1 MKKKGNKSIIG
12 VLQFAFKIMTKKEK
26 VYFFFLA
33 ILYAL
38 SGVLTLVPAQV
49 LSILVSLIGGEQA
62 VFFGIT
68 IPSNINLVTL
78 IIICAIVV
86 FLIDA
91 LITSLHFFKN
101 KFSLKLYMRV
111 KEVAF
116 SWATT
121 PRKDLNL
128 GMTIGDSTYRIN
140 DSIADFDWCINCL
153 YDTILP
159 CIFSS
164 VVSAVYICLIEIYAI
179 PVLVAGLILTTIV
192 FLVRQ
197 KVESPVTKRMEKCN
211 SRVTNFLVNT
221 LHNLTLINI
230 FKSQELESRNL
241 DEKVE
246 DYQNISKKRFR
257 IWQVYWIVM
266 ALIDVLATYI
276 IILIC
281 SGRVASGLVSAST
294 IVLVISYVSKVFS
307 PIQDFGWFINT
318 STQLMT
324 KIERLEE
331 LRPTKATAIDTTLD
345 NYTKPIEKIT
355 LRNVSVAN
363 GEDTII
369 QNINY
374 SIEKGKL
381 TVVTGESGGGKTTS
395 LRALTGMSE
404 RIDGDIILNDEYT
417 VHSMYSFINRMS
429 IVMQSPHILNRN
441 VRDNV
446 YYPDVTPNEDTKK
459 IVDNLN
465 MNKIINKRFNE
476 DCEEDLEQKLSGGEK
491 KRICILRGLIQDKEV
506 YIFDEPTNELDA
518 ENTIAVLNEINKLKQ
533 KAIVMV
539 VTHDKRM
546 IDKADEVVYINNAV
560 RKDPAISSENKN

>member
-1 MKKKGNKSIIG
+1 MKKSNKSIIG
-12 VLQFAFKIMTKKEK
+12 VLQFAFKVMNAKEK
-26 VYFFFLA
+26 MYFVFLA
-33 ILYAL
+33 LLYAF

-49 LSILVSLIGGEQA
+49 LSILVSLISGERA

-68 IPSNINLVTL
+68 IPSDINLVLL
-78 IIICAIVV
+78 IVVCAIAV
-86 FLIDA
+86 FLIDT

-111 KEVAF
+111 KEEGFA
-116 SWATT
+116 WATT
-121 PRKDLNL
+121 PRKNLDL
-128 GMTIGDSTYRIN
+128 GMTIGDATYRIN
-140 DSIADFDWCINCL
+140 DSIADFDWCINAL

-164 VVSAVYICLIEIYAI
+164 IVSAVYICVIEIYAL
-179 PVLVAGLILTTIV
+179 PVLAVGLIITTCV
-192 FLVRQ
+192 FLIRQ
-197 KVESPVTKRMEKCN
+197 KVESPVTKKMEKCN
-211 SRVTNFLVNT
+211 SRVTNFLVNS

-230 FKSQELESRNL
+230 FKSQKLESRNL
-241 DEKVE
+241 EEKIDE
-246 DYQNISKKRFR
+246 YQEVSKKRFR

-281 SGRVASGLVSAST
+281 STRVTSGAVSAST

-331 LRPTKATAIDTTLD
+331 LRPTAKSAMDTSKD
-345 NYTKPIEKIT
+345 NYNKPIEKIT
-355 LRNVSVAN
+355 LKNVSVKN
-363 GEDTII
+363 DDDTII
-369 QNINY
+369 ENINY

-381 TVVTGESGGGKTTS
+381 TVITGESGGGKTTS
-395 LRALTGMSE
+395 LRALTGIAE
-404 RIDGDIILNDEYT
+404 RLSGDIIINDEYKAN
-417 VHSMYSFINRMS
+417 SMYSFIDKMS
-429 IVMQSPHILNRN
+429 IVMQSPYILNRN
-441 VRDNV
+441 VKDNV
-446 YYPDVTPNEDTKK
+446 YYPNVEPNKDTRS

-465 MNKIINKRFNE
+465 MGKIIGRKFNE
-476 DCEEDLEQKLSGGEK
+476 DSEEDLEQKLSGGEK
-491 KRICILRGLIQDKEV
+491 KRICILRGLIQDKQV

-518 ENTIAVLNEINKLKQ
+518 ENTKAVLNEINKLKK

-546 IDKADEVVYINNAV
+546 IDKADEVVVINNAV
-560 RKDPAISSENKN
+560 RVSTDK

>member
-26 VYFFFLA
+26 AYFFFLV

-78 IIICAIVV
+78 IIICAIAV

-128 GMTIGDSTYRIN
+128 GMTIGDATYRIN

-197 KVESPVTKRMEKCN
+197 KVESPVTKKMEKCN

-355 LRNVSVAN
+355 LKNVSVAN

-417 VHSMYSFINRMS
+417 VHSMYSFIDRMS

-441 VRDNV
+441 VKDNV

-459 IVDNLN
+459 TVDNLN

-546 IDKADEVVYINNAV
+546 IDKADKVVYINNAV
-560 RKDPAISSENKN
+560 RKDSAISS

>member
-12 VLQFAFKIMTKKEK
+12 VLQFAFKIMTPREK
-26 VYFFFLA
+26 AYFVFLA
-33 ILYAL
+33 VLYAF
-38 SGVLTLVPAQV
+38 SGVLTLIPAQV
-49 LSILVSLIGGEQA
+49 LSILVSLIGGERA
-62 VFFGIT
+62 VFFGIV
-68 IPSNINLVTL
+68 IPSDIDLVAL
-78 IIICAIVV
+78 IIICAVVV

-111 KEVAF
+111 KQEAF

-128 GMTIGDSTYRIN
+128 GMTIGDATYRIN

-164 VVSAVYICLIEIYAI
+164 IVSAVYICLIEIYAV
-179 PVLVAGLILTTIV
+179 PVLLVGLLLTTCV

-197 KVESPVTKRMEKCN
+197 KVETPVTKSMEKCN

-230 FKSQELESRNL
+230 FKSQELESKNL
-241 DEKVE
+241 EEKVN
-246 DYQNISKKRFR
+246 DYQKISKKRFR
-257 IWQVYWIVM
+257 IWQMYWIVM

-281 SGRVASGLVSAST
+281 SSRVASGLVSAST

-324 KIERLEE
+324 KIDRLEE
-331 LRPTKATAIDTTLD
+331 LRPTDKTAMDTIKD
-345 NYTKPIEKIT
+345 IYDKPIEKIT
-355 LRNVSVAN
+355 MKNVTVSN
-363 GEDTII
+363 GEDTVIE
-369 QNINY
+369 NINY
-374 SIEKGKL
+374 TIEKGQL
-381 TVVTGESGGGKTTS
+381 TVITGESGGGKTTS
-395 LRALTGMSE
+395 LRALTGIAE
-404 RIDGDIILNDEYT
+404 RISGDIIINDEYY
-417 VHSMYSFINRMS
+417 VNSMYSFIDRMS
-429 IVMQSPHILNRN
+429 IVMQSPYILNRN
-441 VRDNV
+441 VRENV
-446 YYPDVTPNEDTKK
+446 YYPDVEPTESTREV
-459 IVDNLN
+459 IENLH
-465 MNKIINKRFNE
+465 MGKIIGKRFNE

-518 ENTIAVLNEINKLKQ
+518 QNTRAVLNEINKLKK

-546 IDKADEVVYINNAV
+546 IDKADQVVYINNAV
-560 RKDPAISSENKN
+560 RRENNI

>member
-26 VYFFFLA
+26 AYFFFLA

-111 KEVAF
+111 EEVAF

-128 GMTIGDSTYRIN
+128 GMTIGDATYRIN

-417 VHSMYSFINRMS
+417 VHSMYSFIDRMS

-560 RKDPAISSENKN
+560 RKDPAISSENK